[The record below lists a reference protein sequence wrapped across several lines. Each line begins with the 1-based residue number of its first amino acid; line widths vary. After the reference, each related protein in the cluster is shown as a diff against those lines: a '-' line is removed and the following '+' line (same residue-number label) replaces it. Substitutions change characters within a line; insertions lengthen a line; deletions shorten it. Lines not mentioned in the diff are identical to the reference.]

1 MKLDKTDIAIL
12 SLLQKDSSLT
22 TKQIAAEIGLTPT
35 PIHERI
41 KKLEKSGIIE
51 GYSANLNMSKLGKD
65 LIVFCQ
71 VSIKDHS
78 KENLIHFEE
87 NVQGLNEVIECYHV
101 SGKHDYVLKVVET
114 NMNEYRNFITNKLS
128 KISNID
134 HVYSTF
140 IMKEVKT
147 KGIILV

>member
-1 MKLDKTDIAIL
+1 MKLDKTDIYIL
-12 SLLQKDSSLT
+12 QLLQKDASLT
-22 TKQIAAEIGLTPT
+22 TKQVAAEIGLTPT
-35 PIHERI
+35 PVHERI

-51 GYSANLNMSKLGKD
+51 GYSASVNLSKLGKE

-78 KENLIHFEE
+78 KENLVHFEE
-87 NVQGLNEVIECYHV
+87 KVQELNEVIECYHV

-114 NMNEYRNFITNKLS
+114 NMNEYRNFITNKLA

-134 HVYSTF
+134 NVYSTF
-140 IMKEVKT
+140 IMKEIKT
-147 KGIILV
+147 KGVIVL